1 MEERNTMKKRYLI
14 GCLLTAVC
22 LIASFFGYQAYV
34 FAASNSSTENQTIPN
49 NVYIGA
55 VSVSGMTKDEAVAAV
70 NNYINGL
77 SDVDVTLKAGENKVL
92 VKTKELGLSWG
103 NTQVVKQA
111 QGIGK
116 TGNLIKRYKDLEDL
130 KKNPKVFD
138 LVYVFK
144 QDKIQS
150 VLKSSLSK
158 LNTEAKNATL
168 TRENGQFHFVA
179 GTVGINVQ
187 TQDSV
192 KEISNSIGKDWDGQD
207 LTLDLQTK
215 EIKPEGTQETLAKVK
230 DLLGSF
236 HTNFSSSTAQRKA
249 NVKIASSKINGSIL
263 YPGEEL
269 SVYKKIAPLNKANG
283 YELAGAYENGVTVQ
297 SYGGGVCQVSTTLY
311 NAVLL
316 SELNVTQRSNH
327 SMLVPYVEPSK
338 DAAIAGTYKDLKFKN
353 NLKAPIYIEAYTQGN
368 ELYFNIYGQDTR
380 PANRT
385 VTYQSEVTG
394 VDPQTV
400 QIVGDAGAAGTISTT
415 QKAHIGKSARLWKI
429 VTVDGVE
436 QSRKIINTSRYK
448 SSPKI
453 LSVGTSYADPNVTAA
468 INAAI
473 GTQDEATVRAA
484 IAPYAAELAAQ
495 KAAAAAAAA
504 APPAPPAG

>member
-1 MEERNTMKKRYLI
+1 MKKRYLI
-14 GCLLTAVC
+14 GCFLTVVC
-22 LIASFFGYQAYV
+22 MIASFFGYQAYV
-34 FAASNSSTENQTIPN
+34 FAASNSSTENQTIPD

-55 VSVSGMTKDEAVAAV
+55 VSVAGMTKEQADTAV

-77 SDVDVTLKAGENKVL
+77 SDVEVTLQAGDNNISVKA
-92 VKTKELGLSWG
+92 KELGLSWG
-103 NTQVVKQA
+103 NTQVVEQA

-116 TGNLIKRYKDLEDL
+116 SGNLIKRYKELQDL
-130 KKNPKVFD
+130 KKNAKVFD
-138 LVYVFK
+138 LVYAFN
-144 QDKIQS
+144 QDKVQT
-150 VLKSSLSK
+150 VLKDNSAK
-158 LNTEAKNATL
+158 LNTQATNATL
-168 TRENGQFHFVA
+168 TRENGQFNFVA
-179 GTVGINVQ
+179 GTTGIKVNTKDAIQ
-187 TQDSV
+187 
-192 KEISNSIGKDWDGQD
+192 EINNSIQKNWDGQA
-207 LTLDLQTK
+207 LLIALKTQ
-215 EIKPEGTQETLAKVK
+215 EIKPEGTQESLSKVK
-230 DLLGSF
+230 DLLGSY
-236 HTNFSSSTAQRKA
+236 HTNFSSSTAERKA
-249 NVKIASSKINGSIL
+249 NIKIAASKINGSIV

-269 SVYKKIAPLNKANG
+269 SVYKKIAPLDAKNG

-316 SELNVTQRSNH
+316 SELDVTQRSNH
-327 SMLVPYVEPSK
+327 SMLVPYVNPSQ

-353 NLKAPIYIEAYTQGN
+353 NLKVPIFIESYTQGN
-368 ELYFNIYGQDTR
+368 DLYFNIYGQETR
-380 PANRT
+380 PSNRT

-394 VDPQTV
+394 EDPQTV

-415 QKAHIGKSARLWKI
+415 QAAHIGKTARLWKI

-436 QSRKIINTSRYK
+436 QSREIVNTSKYK

-504 APPAPPAG
+504 APAPTPAG

>member
-1 MEERNTMKKRYLI
+1 MKKRYLI
-14 GCLLTAVC
+14 GCLLAVIC
-22 LIASFFGYQAYV
+22 MVVSFFGYQAYT

-55 VSVSGMTKDEAVAAV
+55 VSVSGMTKDEAIQAV
-70 NNYINGL
+70 NDYINGL
-77 SDVDVTLKAGENKVL
+77 SDVDVTLKAGENSID
-92 VKTKELGLSWG
+92 VKAKELGLSWG
-103 NTQVVKQA
+103 NDQVVDQA
-111 QGIGK
+111 EGIGES
-116 TGNLIKRYKDLEDL
+116 GNLIKRYKELQDL
-130 KKNPKVFD
+130 KKNEKVFD
-138 LVYVFK
+138 LVYAFDQEKVE
-144 QDKIQS
+144 S
-150 VLKSSLSK
+150 VLQKNVSQ
-158 LNTEAKNATL
+158 LNTKAKNATL
-168 TRENGQFHFVA
+168 TRENGQFNFEPGV
-179 GTVGINVQ
+179 VGIKVDLA
-187 TQDSV
+187 TSAKKIEHSIS
-192 KEISNSIGKDWDGQD
+192 KEWDGNAM
-207 LTLDLQTK
+207 TISLQTK
-215 EIKPEGTQETLAKVK
+215 EQKPEGTKESLSKVK

-236 HTNFSSSTAQRKA
+236 HTNFSSSTAERKA
-249 NVKIASSKINGSIL
+249 NVRMASSKINGSIL

-269 SVYKKIAPLNKANG
+269 SVYKKIAPLDKANG

-316 SELNVTQRSNH
+316 SELEVTQRSNH
-327 SMLVPYVEPSK
+327 SMLVPYVKPSQ

-368 ELYFNIYGQDTR
+368 ELYFNVYGQETR

-394 VDPQTV
+394 EDPQTV

-436 QSRKIINTSRYK
+436 QSRKIINTSKYR

-453 LSVGTSYADPNVTAA
+453 LSVGTSYADPNVTAG

-473 GTQDEATVRAA
+473 ATQDEATVRAA

-495 KAAAAAAAA
+495 KAAAAA
-504 APPAPPAG
+504 PQPAPAG